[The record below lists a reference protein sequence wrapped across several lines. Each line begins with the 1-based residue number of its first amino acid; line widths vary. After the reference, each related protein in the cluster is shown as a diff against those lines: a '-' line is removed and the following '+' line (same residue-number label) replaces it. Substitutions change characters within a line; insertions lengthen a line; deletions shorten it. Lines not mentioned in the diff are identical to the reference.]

1 MLKTAALIL
10 LSATLGMGG
19 AVALTLSHGVQQDR
33 QQDRLATRQ
42 ASPKPL
48 SDPSLRPQPA
58 VAAAQAAPQSLPAAP
73 SAAEANQPALPRLLP
88 RPRPAMPEAVPAET
102 MPTETMPATVAAAEL
117 PRLTISSQ
125 SATQPFAFAAP
136 SAGPLPATV
145 AEVDPAAL
153 PPPLAPRL
161 LNAEGRINY
170 NPWKTGV
177 YR

>member
-33 QQDRLATRQ
+33 LATRQ

-48 SDPSLRPQPA
+48 SDPGLRPQPA
-58 VAAAQAAPQSLPAAP
+58 VAAVQAAPQILPAAP
-73 SAAEANQPALPRLLP
+73 SAAEANQPGLPRLLP
-88 RPRPAMPEAVPAET
+88 RPRPAMPDTVPAA
-102 MPTETMPATVAAAEL
+102 PLPAAVAEAEL

-125 SATQPFAFAAP
+125 SAAQPFAFAPP
-136 SAGPLPATV
+136 SAGPLPSTV
-145 AEVDPAAL
+145 AEMEPVAL
-153 PPPLAPRL
+153 PPPLSPRL

>member
-10 LSATLGMGG
+10 VSATLGMGG

-33 QQDRLATRQ
+33 L

-48 SDPSLRPQPA
+48 AAPGLPPQP
-58 VAAAQAAPQSLPAAP
+58 AAQAAPQILPAVA
-73 SAAEANQPALPRLLP
+73 AAEQPGLPRLLP
-88 RPRPAMPEAVPAET
+88 RPRPARPETLPAAVAG
-102 MPTETMPATVAAAEL
+102 ADL

-125 SATQPFAFAAP
+125 SAAQPFALAAP
-136 SAGPLPATV
+136 SAAPLPSAV
-145 AEVDPAAL
+145 AEMEPATL
-153 PPPLAPRL
+153 PPRAPSL
-161 LNAEGRINY
+161 LNAEGHINY